1 MNRTLFR
8 TLILLIF
15 LIRFGTHV
23 QEAFPATYNSPDTLN
38 AKTAK
43 SYHQKAYGLRLTD
56 PQLSLSFA
64 RRAESIA
71 LKIGDSNELAEAYRI
86 SGIAFTYLNER
97 DSAIN
102 KYLKS
107 LSLFQKNEDELGE
120 ARVSNNIA
128 NIWVDIDYEKSLV
141 YFKRVLKIALKR
153 NVKDLTAG
161 AYLNIGNAYYQNKQ
175 YKISLDNYEKSRKI
189 FTVTK
194 NTIGLTQS
202 LQNIGLIYYR
212 TGNLELAENYLLL
225 AKARAQEYSLN
236 NTIAMLNLTLSS
248 IYMAK
253 NNFPAASNCITE
265 GLAFANLIGDEHRKK
280 QFIYSLYELE
290 KKQNNFKEALGYLK
304 EVYIYDSLNY
314 RRNLASNIGLVQQT
328 FKQQQTQKENELTI
342 QSQRNA
348 KKLSLAIGIVAVLSF
363 FVIFLLIKSNR
374 RSKESNQQLQELNDE
389 IITQKNKVDRI
400 NHQLE
405 ELIAERTKDLIIKNQ
420 KLSEYSSH
428 LSHQIRGPVATLKG
442 LMMLVEENMVQ
453 SNEIAPQ
460 IKKCVDDID
469 TKIMD
474 INDALNDPTK
484 KGLS

>member
-1 MNRTLFR
+1 M
-8 TLILLIF
+8 
-15 LIRFGTHV
+15 
-23 QEAFPATYNSPDTLN
+23 
-38 AKTAK
+38 
-43 SYHQKAYGLRLTD
+43 
-56 PQLSLSFA
+56 
-64 RRAESIA
+64 
-71 LKIGDSNELAEAYRI
+71 
-86 SGIAFTYLNER
+86 
-97 DSAIN
+97 
-102 KYLKS
+102 
-107 LSLFQKNEDELGE
+107 GE